1 MHFSNPACY
10 KAGFCTLSYKFYIS
24 NPCQNWGNKAVAKF
38 LSLVNLDTLI
48 RIPDSYSSVDDT
60 GEADL
65 AFRVNI
71 STGAPVIVG
80 ILLEHKSG
88 RDSLPFRGAFVN
100 TADIPDIDCFECED
114 VAVGMGAEAMKY
126 AFDGEKL
133 VKDLPNFK
141 DALIQMQ

>member
-1 MHFSNPACY
+1 MHFSNPAYY
-10 KAGFCTLSYKFYIS
+10 KANICTLSYKFYIS
-24 NPCQNWGNKAVAKF
+24 SPCQNWGKKAEEKF
-38 LSLVNLDTLI
+38 LSLINLDTLI

-60 GEADL
+60 GKADL
-65 AFRVNI
+65 A
-71 STGAPVIVG
+71 
-80 ILLEHKSG
+80 
-88 RDSLPFRGAFVN
+88 FRGAFVN
-100 TADIPDIDCFECED
+100 MADIPDIDCFECED

>member
-1 MHFSNPACY
+1 M
-10 KAGFCTLSYKFYIS
+10 
-24 NPCQNWGNKAVAKF
+24 
-38 LSLVNLDTLI
+38 SLVNLDTLI

-65 AFRVNI
+65 AFC
-71 STGAPVIVG
+71 
-80 ILLEHKSG
+80 
-88 RDSLPFRGAFVN
+88 GAFVN

-114 VAVGMGAEAMKY
+114 VAVGMGVEAMKY

-133 VKDLPNFK
+133 VKVLPNFK